1 MNIRTHKG
9 KDMITEQG
17 EELEE
22 TVKISYPQLQP
33 LQGKQNPYPCGEPGG
48 PSARR
53 LTVLPR
59 KQANY

>member
-9 KDMITEQG
+9 KDMIIEQG
-17 EELEE
+17 KELEQR
-22 TVKISYPQLQP
+22 VKISHPQLQP

-48 PSARR
+48 PSERR

-59 KQANY
+59 KQANN